1 MVPPTWAPLCDSNI
15 SNFDMQKCLQAET
28 PIAP

>member
-15 SNFDMQKCLQAET
+15 SSCDMQKCLQAET